1 MNKRRQR
8 REHGQALVLALLLVL
23 VGLLALFFMF
33 SAGQV
38 AATKARLTNAADA
51 AAYSAALWRARVLNF
66 DAYANRAI
74 VAQEVAVAQALTLVS
89 WSKYFE
95 HFTQNAAVLAAAYPP
110 LAPVLDAA
118 AKVATQ
124 ARTLTEVAAADEVFW
139 RAAAGTGYKEIL
151 QASQEML
158 HLSAGVFGSGAVA
171 NEIARA
177 NDPSFFAYALSDA
190 GEFERF
196 TRRYASDP
204 DRERIRDIVL
214 RSLDP
219 FTSGPRSEDQ
229 ILWLLPSS
237 CVLSF
242 NSLSAWFQLFRK
254 RGGTV
259 LAPGLERWEA
269 ADTASMHDN
278 RRSGFLGLSCSR
290 REIVPLGWGAVESG
304 SPKAGTILANPG
316 NVAINRAA
324 LAAAVAEIGGAGLP
338 GMDSYGGISR
348 VRELNYEGLA
358 NRRFPTSSLAVLAR
372 VEHPAVRTANTLNL
386 GAGRLRL
393 FERFAGER
401 IWALAAAEVY
411 FRRPP
416 DAGQGT
422 EYASLYSPYWQAR
435 LAEPSV
441 AQRLAAESYVH

>member
-1 MNKRRQR
+1 MDWQRQR
-8 REHGQALVLALLLVL
+8 REGGQALVLALLLL
-23 VGLLALFFMF
+23 FIGLLALFFVF
-33 SAGQV
+33 STGQV

-95 HFTQNAAVLAAAYPP
+95 HFTQNATVLAAAYPP
-110 LAPVLDAA
+110 LAPVLEGA

-124 ARTLTEVAAADEVFW
+124 ARTLTEIAAADEVFW

-158 HLSAGVFGSGAVA
+158 HLSAGVFGAGAVA

-177 NDPSFFAYALSDA
+177 NDPSFFAYALTDA

-196 TRRYASDP
+196 TRRYANEP

-219 FTSGPRSEDQ
+219 FTAGPRSEDQ

-242 NSLSAWFQLFRK
+242 NDLSAWFQLFRK

-269 ADTASMHDN
+269 ADTGSLHDN
-278 RRSGFLGLSCSR
+278 RRSGFLGLSCRR
-290 REIVPLGWGAVESG
+290 REMVPLGWGAVEAG
-304 SPKAGTILANPG
+304 SPNAAAILANPG
-316 NVAINRAA
+316 NVAANPRA
-324 LAAAVAEIGGAGLP
+324 LTAAVAEIGGAGLP
-338 GMDSYGGISR
+338 GFGSYGGISR

-358 NRRFPTSSLAVLAR
+358 NRRFPISSLAVLAR
-372 VEHPAVRTANTLNL
+372 VEHSAVRTANTLNL
-386 GAGRLRL
+386 GTGRLRL
-393 FERFAGER
+393 FERFAGGR
-401 IWALAAAEVY
+401 LWALAAAEVY

-416 DAGQGT
+416 DAGPGT

-435 LAEPSV
+435 LSEPTV
-441 AQRLAAESYVH
+441 AQRQAAESYVH